1 MTLEDSIYFSVHD
14 SIYTITSPENHKGYA
29 CSLRVII
36 LDRVFYPVI
45 SFSIRQVYAPLCDH
59 ISNIIKSYD
68 TL

>member
-14 SIYTITSPENHKGYA
+14 SIYTIMPTENHKGYPS
-29 CSLRVII
+29 CLRVII

-59 ISNIIKSYD
+59 VSNIIKSYD
-68 TL
+68 T